1 MRYVIFLCSILIASL
16 KGYAQ
21 DSVITGS
28 SKERLKGYRFF
39 FKGESHEFPVEN
51 ANSLFVLVKHLH
63 TNNNVRYLVM
73 ECGPDQAFLAN
84 QYLETGN
91 DSLLEASRLYLG
103 KGLWQKL
110 YVFNSQLPAREKIE
124 VLGFDFNRYVYS
136 SKAIKYMF
144 PDNTYFPGNDQL
156 NAVLQEIT
164 DWDTVA
170 WDMGRQKDFSKY
182 MDNLRESNVLNDP
195 GVKKRLGKNY
205 AAFEAIINNQ
215 SPATPQVKRDR
226 KVIAQLT
233 GQMPGLVKGNFLFN
247 YGIAHVFLDG
257 EGAANIL
264 FTNNE
269 FRNQVCSIYPFYSL
283 EKTGSKTLATINKY
297 LPSGFRNE
305 LGRYPAYSL
314 VSLEEKKIYPGE
326 FKKAQWILVIK

>member
-51 ANSLFVLVKHLH
+51 ANSLFV
-63 TNNNVRYLVM
+63 
-73 ECGPDQAFLAN
+73 
-84 QYLETGN
+84 
-91 DSLLEASRLYLG
+91 
-103 KGLWQKL
+103 
-110 YVFNSQLPAREKIE
+110 
-124 VLGFDFNRYVYS
+124 
-136 SKAIKYMF
+136 
-144 PDNTYFPGNDQL
+144 
-156 NAVLQEIT
+156 
-164 DWDTVA
+164 
-170 WDMGRQKDFSKY
+170 
-182 MDNLRESNVLNDP
+182 
-195 GVKKRLGKNY
+195 
-205 AAFEAIINNQ
+205 
-215 SPATPQVKRDR
+215 
-226 KVIAQLT
+226 
-233 GQMPGLVKGNFLFN
+233 LVKGNFLFN